1 MIPSWYRR
9 KHAPSLTTSVLDACS
24 TIGNAAHATRQ
35 ALTSSE
41 GNNVASG
48 AYEKKGDGRSTSR
61 GTVGR
66 DGVTD
71 QSPWATCSH
80 PSPDHSA
87 SLPHPF
93 SAQARPAPPI

>member
-9 KHAPSLTTSVLDACS
+9 KHALSLTTSISDECS

-61 GTVGR
+61 DTVGR

-71 QSPWATCSH
+71 
-80 PSPDHSA
+80 
-87 SLPHPF
+87 
-93 SAQARPAPPI
+93 